1 MRMQQ
6 QAGRFSQ
13 VKLSRPGSKQPTR
26 QRCRPCRKAERKPN
40 NGEGLLL
47 LLLIL
52 VLVSEGADKSLVIM
66 LIYIL
71 G

>member
-1 MRMQQ
+1 MQQ

-13 VKLSRPGSKQPTR
+13 VKLSRPVEKQPAR

-40 NGEGLLL
+40 DGEGLLL

-52 VLVSEGADKSLVIM
+52 VLASDGADKSLVIM
-66 LIYIL
+66 LMYIL